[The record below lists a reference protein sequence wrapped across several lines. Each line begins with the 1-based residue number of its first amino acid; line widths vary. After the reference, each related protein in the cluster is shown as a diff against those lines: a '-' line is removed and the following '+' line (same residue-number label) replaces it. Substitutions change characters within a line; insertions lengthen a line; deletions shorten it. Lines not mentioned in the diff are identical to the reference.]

1 MVYVLDACAVI
12 AYERNEVGIEV
23 VRKILLSDDICWM
36 HTINVCEV
44 YYDFLRVGGVDAA
57 EKVME
62 DLNGFGVQLYA
73 KTDDALWK
81 EAARYKADLR
91 RISLA
96 DCFALAL
103 TKQLSAT
110 LVTSDRKEFSTV
122 RERGLC
128 RVQFIR

>member
-110 LVTSDRKEFSTV
+110 LVTSDRKEFSAV

>member
-1 MVYVLDACAVI
+1 
-12 AYERNEVGIEV
+12 
-23 VRKILLSDDICWM
+23 M
-36 HTINVCEV
+36 HAINLCEV
-44 YYDFLRVGGVDAA
+44 YYDFLRFGGSEAA
-57 EKVME
+57 TKVMQ
-62 DLNGFGVQLYA
+62 DLNGFNVQFY
-73 KTDDALWK
+73 TEMDDALWK